1 MELHVLLTSLLKQ
14 EETRELIRMGVIYAH
29 LIACCVAIGLV
40 LTSDYAMVKQMI
52 SGRYDA
58 VHSEKDHFDTLKET
72 VLLAL
77 AMLWLTGIGIV
88 LLDYYVKGTEYFHN
102 PKLQAKVLVVLLL
115 TVNGFL
121 LHSAVLPAIKKA
133 GTLVRMETH
142 ARTLAVFAGVVSGV
156 SWFYGAMLGVARPLS
171 WKYSLGEIMFAY
183 PLCICVGFLVM
194 TLLVKWASNRP
205 EGFSAFPTTPA
216 LAGV

>member
-1 MELHVLLTSLLKQ
+1 MELYHLITSLFKQ
-14 EETRELIRMGVIYAH
+14 EATMELMRMGVVYAH

-40 LTSDYAMVKQMI
+40 LTSDYAMIKQMI
-52 SGRYDA
+52 TGKDDA
-58 VHSEKDHFDTLKET
+58 TLSDKTHLDTLKKT

-77 AMLWLTGIGIV
+77 AALWVTGIGIV
-88 LLDYYVKGTEYFHN
+88 LLDYSVKGAVYFLN
-102 PKLQAKVLVVLLL
+102 PKLQAKILVVALL

-133 GTLVRMETH
+133 GTLVKMEAN

-156 SWFYGAMLGVARPLS
+156 SWFYGAMLGIARPLS

-183 PLCICVGFLVM
+183 PLFICLGFVAM
-194 TLLVKWASNRP
+194 TLLVKWASNRA
-205 EGFSAFPTTPA
+205 ENFTHSRVNPA
-216 LAGV
+216 LASL